1 MHQLQIQS
9 FVYSIFADVPRSTL
23 SHERWETKNSIFPR
37 FIYIYFFVSS
47 SSCQLHRVI
56 FKIFR
61 RNSTVVKIRKIRIVD
76 KANKN
81 RGLQRS
87 RTILRSESPPH
98 PFSFL
103 SPRCL
108 CLPLPCS
115 SFPRIQSNV
124 ATLPDKSRSKKRRNA
139 LTGSKRL
146 SVFLRHFRC
155 DSLSLSLSSA
165 LRPSSFIGSVIRR
178 LIYYLFTTSPT
189 NLWSIFIKLKL
200 NSKTAE
206 TDFRHLGRRGEEDFM
221 RL

>member
-1 MHQLQIQS
+1 MQIQS
-9 FVYSIFADVPRSTL
+9 FVYSIFADVPRSTF

-61 RNSTVVKIRKIRIVD
+61 GNSTVVKIRKIRIVD

-155 DSLSLSLSSA
+155 DSLSLSLSFF
-165 LRPSSFIGSVIRR
+165 RSSPVLFYRIGNSTFDILPIYDLSYQS
-178 LIYYLFTTSPT
+178 LIDLYKVK
-189 NLWSIFIKLKL
+189 IKLE
-200 NSKTAE
+200 N
-206 TDFRHLGRRGEEDFM
+206 G
-221 RL
+221 